1 MWQLLVSGSR
11 PVVSNILS
19 WQFLKLL
26 LMIIS
31 KFCIQSYFLSIIVR
45 QDLLL
50 LSYTNQ
56 VYFCVW
62 RSLMSNYI
70 YEYQFPSGLSDDPDM
85 LYLMERYWKGLC
97 RYFTVLYDTVL

>member
-31 KFCIQSYFLSIIVR
+31 KFCIQSYFLSIITR
-45 QDLLL
+45 QDLVD
-50 LSYTNQ
+50 T
-56 VYFCVW
+56 
-62 RSLMSNYI
+62 
-70 YEYQFPSGLSDDPDM
+70 
-85 LYLMERYWKGLC
+85 
-97 RYFTVLYDTVL
+97 FT

>member
-45 QDLLL
+45 QVLL
-50 LSYTNQ
+50 LSK
-56 VYFCVW
+56 
-62 RSLMSNYI
+62 
-70 YEYQFPSGLSDDPDM
+70 FPKSSMRNNFVCGGP
-85 LYLMERYWKGLC
+85 
-97 RYFTVLYDTVL
+97 